1 MPLVPTEHL
10 LHKSTPQGL
19 EVTADLS
26 PICKQTKRGYQSG
39 ETKKPAPNE
48 TTGEIS
54 RKELNK
60 TEASNLSD
68 IEFKV
73 MVIRILKV
81 LSENYKKLHG
91 IYREPSGNYT
101 SMKKDIETMNKK
113 QEEMKN
119 IVSEIKNT
127 LEGIKIG
134 LDEAED

>member
-26 PICKQTKRGYQSG
+26 PICKQTKRGNQSG

-73 MVIRILKV
+73 MVIRMQHEKRLRHHK
-81 LSENYKKLHG
+81 
-91 IYREPSGNYT
+91 
-101 SMKKDIETMNKK
+101 
-113 QEEMKN
+113 
-119 IVSEIKNT
+119 KNT
-127 LEGIKIG
+127 SQKCRIQYLN
-134 LDEAED
+134 

>member
-1 MPLVPTEHL
+1 MGRQRNNYQLKGREE
-10 LHKSTPQGL
+10 SL
-19 EVTADLS
+19 EKVL
-26 PICKQTKRGYQSG
+26 
-39 ETKKPAPNE
+39 NE
-48 TTGEIS
+48 I
-54 RKELNK
+54 
-60 TEASNLSD
+60 EASNLSD